1 MKPITTLSAA
11 FLIYLSAIAT
21 EATRLYIALPFDL
34 IWMFAEK

>member
-1 MKPITTLSAA
+1 MSIINHLSAA

-21 EATRLYIALPFDL
+21 EATRLYIAMPFDL